1 MLPDPSASPGARGVR
16 GRTIAPR
23 PLFDFWKEISLGLRT
38 AKDVRLFLD
47 FDGTIVDFRARPDL
61 VTLDDKMRRT
71 LRRVAAHPRM
81 HVAIISGRRRASL
94 LQYVNVARVEFF
106 GLYGWENQD
115 GLHPAR
121 AMAHK
126 ISQARLIVG
135 ELPNEVP
142 GIYIED
148 KGMSLAVHFREA
160 SPEAE
165 RRARFLLR
173 RMIARFREHLRIVR
187 ASNVWEIVP
196 RDVRGK
202 GVALRQ
208 ILRGVPRPFLPIY
221 VGDDLTDEPAFSV
234 LRAGITVLVGPIRR
248 TKARYHLPDTNGV
261 RLFLQRLEAALP

>member
-16 GRTIAPR
+16 GRAIAPR
-23 PLFDFWKEISLGLRT
+23 PLFDFWKEISLRLR
-38 AKDVRLFLD
+38 AARDVRLFLD
-47 FDGTIVDFRARPDL
+47 FDGTIVDFRARPDQ
-61 VTLDDKMRRT
+61 VTLDSKMRQA
-71 LRRVAAHPRM
+71 LQRVAAHPRV

-106 GLYGWENQD
+106 GLYGWEKKD

-121 AMAHK
+121 AIAHK
-126 ISQARLIVG
+126 ISQARLVVG

-142 GIYIED
+142 GIFIED
-148 KGMSLAVHFREA
+148 KGLSLAVHFREA
-160 SPEAE
+160 SPEAQ
-165 RRARFLLR
+165 RRARARLR
-173 RMIARFREHLRIVR
+173 RTIARFREHLRIVR

-202 GVALRQ
+202 GVALHE
-208 ILRGVPRPFLPIY
+208 ILRDVPRPFLPVY

-234 LRAGITVLVGPIRR
+234 LRRGITALVGPIRQ
-248 TKARYHLPDTNGV
+248 TKARYHLQNTNQV